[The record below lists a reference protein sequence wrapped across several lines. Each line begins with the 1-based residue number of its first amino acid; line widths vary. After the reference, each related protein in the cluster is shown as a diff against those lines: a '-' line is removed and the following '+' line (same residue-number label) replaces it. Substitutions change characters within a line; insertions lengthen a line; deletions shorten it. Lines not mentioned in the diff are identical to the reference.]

1 MSIRKPLFSEAVF
14 MCALVEMTEV
24 DSYLLMISVTAS
36 HITQTQTQLDQFVEL
51 NRKLVASRHA
61 GCLLTDQS
69 HMSSK
74 VHIFFLHI
82 VLFLAKYL

>member
-1 MSIRKPLFSEAVF
+1 

-69 HMSSK
+69 HMSSN
-74 VHIFFLHI
+74 VHIISFFLHI